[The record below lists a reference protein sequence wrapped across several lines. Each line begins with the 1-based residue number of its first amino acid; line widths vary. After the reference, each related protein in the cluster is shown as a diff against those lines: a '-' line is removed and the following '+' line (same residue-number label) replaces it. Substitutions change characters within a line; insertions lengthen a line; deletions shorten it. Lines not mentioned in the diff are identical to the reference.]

1 MGNCLLL
8 VSWKTLGESLPVPQ
22 RQRVCS
28 EERRAF
34 LGEVRR
40 GAWQEVLDD
49 EMGEKGWSGAQ
60 QPTPIFLPGEFHG
73 QRSLAGYSP

>member
-22 RQRVCS
+22 WQRVCS

-34 LGEVRR
+34 LGEARR

-49 EMGEKGWSGAQ
+49 EMGEKGRGVGGDWDCLRVRNLKF
-60 QPTPIFLPGEFHG
+60 ILCC
-73 QRSLAGYSP
+73 R